1 LLRLNGGDMEKFYGA
16 VERLSAM
23 PEEKR
28 HLWLRE
34 LARGNSRQP

>member
-1 LLRLNGGDMEKFYGA
+1 